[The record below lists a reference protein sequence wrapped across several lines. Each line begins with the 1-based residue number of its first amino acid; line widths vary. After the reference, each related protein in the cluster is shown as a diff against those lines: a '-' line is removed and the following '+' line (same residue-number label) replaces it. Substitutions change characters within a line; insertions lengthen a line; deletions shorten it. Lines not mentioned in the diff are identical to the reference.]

1 MFAVIY
7 QAYIKTGREDE
18 YQQCWH
24 KVAEY
29 FIKERGALGSC
40 LHRADDGLWL
50 AYSRWPDK
58 ATRDASWPGD
68 NAPSEELP
76 EDIRESIK
84 IIQDCLD
91 TTKKFPEICMDVM
104 NDLLIN

>member
-7 QAYIKTGREDE
+7 QAYIKTGREGE

-24 KVAEY
+24 KVALY
-29 FIKERGALGSC
+29 FKEKCGAIGSC
-40 LHRADDGLWL
+40 LHRTDDGLWIS
-50 AYSRWPDK
+50 YSRWPNK
-58 ATRDASWPGD
+58 ATRDKAWPGD
-68 NAPSEELP
+68 NAPSDELP

-91 TTKKFPEICMDVM
+91 TTKKFPEICMEIID
-104 NDLLIN
+104 DQLLK